1 MKHPIR
7 AILAPVSAL
16 CLMLATPALAQTS
29 QQNKVM
35 PMMGAQQGMTPMMGG
50 GMMGPMMGGGMM
62 GPMMGGG
69 MMGMMHYHPDGS
81 LAFLKAE
88 LAITAA
94 QETVWKAYT
103 DQLRENIKQHRP
115 GMQMMYD
122 PAAAKPAGWIERMS
136 AGEARISAHLET
148 IKKIRPAAE
157 ALYAA
162 LSPEQKQKADAL
174 MPGGMGMM
182 GGMGGMGMMGGTGG
196 MGGMPMGG
204 MHGGQ

>member
-1 MKHPIR
+1 MKYPIR
-7 AILAPVSAL
+7 AILAAVSAF

-29 QQNKVM
+29 QQNKMM
-35 PMMGAQQGMTPMMGG
+35 PMMGAQP
-50 GMMGPMMGGGMM
+50 GMMPMMGGGMM

-69 MMGMMHYHPDGS
+69 MMGMMHNHPDGS

-94 QETVWKAYT
+94 QETVWKSYT

-115 GMQMMYD
+115 GMQMMHD

-136 AGEARISAHLET
+136 AGEARISAHLEA

-162 LSPEQKQKADAL
+162 LSPEQKKKADYL
-174 MPGGMGMM
+174 MP
-182 GGMGGMGMMGGTGG
+182 GGMGGMGMMGGTPTGDIH
-196 MGGMPMGG
+196 P
-204 MHGGQ
+204 HQ